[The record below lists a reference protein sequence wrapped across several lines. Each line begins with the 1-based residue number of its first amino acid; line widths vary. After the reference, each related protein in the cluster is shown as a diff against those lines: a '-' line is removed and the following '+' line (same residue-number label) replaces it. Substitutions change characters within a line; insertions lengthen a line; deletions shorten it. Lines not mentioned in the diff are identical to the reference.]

1 MPRDQRSVRELAHR
15 LWEARGRPEG
25 SPERDWLEA
34 EHQLSTSDPAA
45 PAAATPA
52 GSAKSVDDALKDTFP
67 ASDPPASHL
76 PDEPP
81 INAGAK
87 WAAADA
93 ARKIP
98 TLPASSAAARRRRS
112 PGR

>member
-1 MPRDQRSVRELAHR
+1 
-15 LWEARGRPEG
+15 LWEGRGRPEG
-25 SPERDWLEA
+25 SAERDWSDA
-34 EHQLSTSDPAA
+34 ELQLSAEPAA
-45 PAAATPA
+45 
-52 GSAKSVDDALKDTFP
+52 SAKEIDETLKDTFP

-81 INAGAK
+81 ANAGEK

-93 ARKIP
+93 ARKK
-98 TLPASSAAARRRRS
+98 PARVRRS

>member
-1 MPRDQRSVRELAHR
+1 MPRDQRSIRELAHR
-15 LWEARGRPEG
+15 LWEARGRPVG
-25 SPERDWLEA
+25 SPERDWLDA
-34 EHQLSTSDPAA
+34 ECQLSADDPTK
-45 PAAATPA
+45 PAR
-52 GSAKSVDDALKDTFP
+52 SAKGIDDALKDTFP

-81 INAGAK
+81 VNAGEK

-98 TLPASSAAARRRRS
+98 TLPASSAARTRKS
-112 PGR
+112 PRH